1 MTTQTPKGVKDLLP
15 KELKKRKKV
24 ISRIAQIFEGYGYE
38 QIDTPTFE
46 LYSTLSKA
54 LPEDLKNNSFRFF
67 DHDGKQMIMRPDI
80 TTSVARVVAT
90 RMKKVKGPI
99 KLYYAGDVYR
109 AKHPEIG
116 QDNQFFQIGI
126 ELFDMSQ
133 AVADKEILTI
143 VEKVLKEVGL
153 KNYEIAKTSVDK
165 IKKLKPAER
174 IALRKQDFVALGR
187 LPKRD
192 ELVSVDLD
200 YYTGLYV
207 ECYVP
212 EYGYIL
218 GSGGRYDNLTEKFGS
233 KRNSV
238 GFAFNLG
245 RLMLALEAQQS

>member
-15 KELKKRKKV
+15 DELLERKKIIKKITSV
-24 ISRIAQIFEGYGYE
+24 FKNYGYQ
-38 QIDTPTFE
+38 QIETPTFE
-46 LYSTLSKA
+46 LFDTLSKA
-54 LPEDLKNNSFRFF
+54 LPEDLKKNSFRFF
-67 DHDGKQMIMRPDI
+67 DHSGKQMILRPDI
-80 TTSVARVVAT
+80 TTSVARVVAA

-116 QDNQFFQIGI
+116 QDNQFYQIGL
-126 ELFDMSQ
+126 ELFDMPQ
-133 AVADKEILTI
+133 VAADKEVLDI
-143 VEKVLKEVGL
+143 VEKVLKEIGL
-153 KNYEIAKTSVDK
+153 KNYELSKSNVDK
-165 IKKLKPAER
+165 IKKMPAAEQA
-174 IALRKQDFVALGR
+174 ALRKQDFVSLGR

-200 YYTGLYV
+200 YYTGIYV

-218 GSGGRYDNLTEKFGS
+218 GSGGRYDSLAEKFGK
-233 KRNSV
+233 KRNAV

-245 RLMLALEAQQS
+245 RLILALEAQKS